1 MLHPRVRCR
10 ANRTLPTDLSATKG
24 SNWHNCQYALNW
36 SPSYYQ
42 TVILEGVFVR
52 KIAISIAVVV
62 FVLQSFNLRAASLAG
77 VTLPDTVQV
86 GGTTLLLNGL
96 GLRTKFTVK
105 VYVAGLYLQ
114 QKSSDSSAIIKADAP
129 KRIVMQFLHGA
140 SKQQMTDAF
149 DEGFKENTPDVEKTM
164 KTDID
169 RLLAALEAVKNGDQM
184 VIVYVPGT
192 GTTLDINGTNKL
204 TIAGSAFGQVLFSVW
219 LGPKPPTTDLKKGI
233 LGQ

>member
-1 MLHPRVRCR
+1 M
-10 ANRTLPTDLSATKG
+10 
-24 SNWHNCQYALNW
+24 
-36 SPSYYQ
+36 
-42 TVILEGVFVR
+42 R
-52 KIAISIAVVV
+52 KITISITVVV
-62 FVLQSFNLRAASLAG
+62 FVLTSFNLRAASLAG

-86 GGTTLLLNGL
+86 GGTTLVLNGL

-114 QKSSDSSAIIKADAP
+114 QKSSDSSAIITSDAP
-129 KRIVMQFLHGA
+129 KRIVMQFVHSA

-149 DEGFKENTPDVEKTM
+149 DEGFKDNTPDAERTM
-164 KTDID
+164 KADID
-169 RLLAALEAVKNGDQM
+169 HFLAALEAVKNGDQM
-184 VIVYVPGT
+184 AIMYLPGT

-219 LGPKPPTTDLKKGI
+219 LGPKPPTTDLKKGM